1 MSGLYPST
9 FISSLFSTK
18 IQFLYCLLSSVVWE
32 FRSVGRCKIQ
42 FSWIFLG
49 IVEFYWEEKLTRKIH
64 AFFLYAR
71 NQRVRRMRE
80 QNTKSFKVFSKTKKK
95 KHKYRIS
102 SNKRRASNKRRPLT
116 SFAPLDIH
124 IEISPPPPRPP
135 APRLISAAPL
145 NTALIKIV
153 TVLYQKLNQ
162 NAYGP
167 SVQTI
172 KQ

>member
-32 FRSVGRCKIQ
+32 FRSAGRCKMQ

-64 AFFLYAR
+64 TFFLYAR

-102 SNKRRASNKRRPLT
+102 SNKRRPLT

-124 IEISPPPPRPP
+124 IEISPPSSPSPPSPSP
-135 APRLISAAPL
+135 LISAAPL

-167 SVQTI
+167 SVQII